1 MLKSYYAQLN
11 GVYSNCLSMYKDSSG
26 YVERNKENIDPML
39 ITMTV
44 RKKLCKEC
52 LRLLACMYRMEK
64 LDLRRFLKLRKI
76 HICQLTKLGN
86 RSLKKNRVFFSQ
98 LESLFRRVCG
108 YG

>member
-11 GVYSNCLSMYKDSSG
+11 GVYSNCLSMYRDSAD

-39 ITMTV
+39 ISMTT
-44 RKKLCKEC
+44 RRKLCKEC
-52 LRLLACMYRMEK
+52 LNLLAKMYRIEPI
-64 LDLRRFLKLRKI
+64 DLTRFLKLRKI
-76 HICQLTKLGN
+76 HIYQLRKLGN

-98 LESLFRRVCG
+98 IESLFRRVCG